1 MYGYHT
7 FHEKIMSRLTENVR
21 GGINSHAYIFE
32 GKDESELKSNAE
44 MFAAALTCLSVKSAP
59 CGSCRS
65 CVQSK
70 AGTNPDIIHIEREI
84 EDGKQKKTLGIEPIR
99 KAIKDAQIRPFN
111 APLKVYIIEDG
122 HLMTEDAQNAFLKT
136 LEEPPEYA
144 VFIILALNTET
155 LLQTIHS
162 RAVLINFPP
171 VADSITEKYI
181 CEKYPDEKY
190 RLNFLVNYCGGIPS
204 EADKIIA
211 SENFET
217 LRTSA
222 LELVPL
228 FLSKNTADAF
238 KIQKFFSDNKDDTDM
253 LLDFL
258 ISYFRDITI
267 ILCGSSDKI
276 INTDKAE
283 QLRRISVSAKPHL
296 CVKAVDEIIK
306 TKDMLKR
313 SVKHSS
319 AIIHCALS
327 LKD

>member
-7 FHEKIMSRLTENVR
+7 FHEKIMNRLTENVR

-32 GKDESELKSNAE
+32 GKDEAELKSNAE

-65 CVQSK
+65 CVESK
-70 AGTNPDIIHIEREI
+70 AGTNPDIINVEREI
-84 EDGKQKKTLGIEPIR
+84 EDGKQKKTLGIDPIR
-99 KAIKDAQIRPFN
+99 KAVKDAQIRPFN
-111 APLKVYIIEDG
+111 APLKVYIINDG

-144 VFIILALNTET
+144 VFIILASNTEN

-171 VADSITEKYI
+171 VSDSVTEKYI

-190 RLNFLVNYCGGIPS
+190 RLNFLVKYCGGIPS

-211 SENFET
+211 TENFET
-217 LRTSA
+217 LRAAA

-253 LLDFL
+253 ILDFL

-267 ILCGSSDKI
+267 ILCGSADKI
-276 INTDKAE
+276 INTDKTE
-283 QLRRISVSAKPHL
+283 QLRRISISAKPHH

-327 LKD
+327 LKT